1 MQVQLTNAGAALLNA
16 NTGPITLTTCEF
28 GSGVNYIPEPTA
40 TGLQGTELFST
51 APTAPVA
58 VNANIVVYSVYVDY
72 TAASFSFGEFG
83 LFTEDGTLFAIGAN
97 TTLINKIQQTS
108 ETVGNSLRLDVYL
121 SMVSTNYA
129 MWLNLA
135 ESDNG
140 FRCAVLTSIDQLPQA
155 EDATP
160 NMYIVAALSQFQSA
174 FIAYTDRNA
183 LWAFDAYS
191 FASGASATISAFDS
205 QSVTIPVSQYNSLM
219 APGYLGQVILQFTSG
234 VLYSTCR
241 YVSSAV
247 VTGDT
252 ATLGFDNP
260 IMLLPNVNDT
270 VTVYVRQIDSTELTI
285 PIATTSTLGGVIVG
299 EYLTVN
305 SNGVLSINTS
315 ALPYPVTSVSGQT
328 GAVVVQAENNNSA
341 SGTTLI
347 ADSGA
352 TDGTIKLKTIVA
364 GTNIT
369 LSADANS
376 NLVIT
381 NSYSLPVATTTV
393 LGGVKAPTSGII
405 TIAGDGTLGLGFS
418 PVTSVNGQTGAVTL
432 DIPAAYTLPA
442 ATTSALGGIIVGTGL
457 TVNGS
462 GVLSATGSTYTLPV
476 ATSSVLGGVKIG
488 ANVTVAGDGTISV
501 AAPYAL
507 PNATTSSLGGVIV
520 GSGLSVSGGVLSV
533 SAVGGVTSV
542 DGQTGAVTV
551 EATDNN
557 AATGTTLIVDGGST
571 TGTIKLKTIVAGTG
585 ITLAADTNGNLQIN
599 GSSSYTL
606 PAATTSTLGGVIIGS
621 GINVSAGTISVT
633 PYTLPDA
640 TTSVLG
646 GVIVGSGI
654 NVSSGTISVPVAT
667 TSTTGTIIVGSGLSI
682 TSGVLSAT
690 ATGGV
695 TTFNTRSGAVV
706 FEASDLTAV
715 GGATTA
721 NVAAA
726 KYYDIVGGAAGQV
739 LASQIVCLHVAVRT
753 ITLAANFAG
762 SAAYAGTAP
771 TAATSLN
778 VLVAGTSVGTISFAA
793 GSQTATF
800 TTVGGT
806 AVTINP
812 AQIVEIVA
820 SATADTTFANAAIT
834 LLGVAT

>member
-51 APTAPVA
+51 APAAPVA

-83 LFTEDGTLFAIGAN
+83 LFTEDGTLFAVGAN

-247 VTGDT
+247 VTGET

-305 SNGVLSINTS
+305 SSGVLSINTS

-328 GAVVVQAENNNSA
+328 GAVVIQAENNNSA

-347 ADSGA
+347 TDSGA

-442 ATTSALGGIIVGTGL
+442 ATTSALGGVIVGTGL

-462 GVLSATGSTYTLPV
+462 GVLNATGSTYTLPV

-488 ANVTVAGDGTISV
+488 TNVTVAGDGTISV
-501 AAPYAL
+501 ATPYAL

-542 DGQTGAVTV
+542 DGQTGVVTV

-571 TGTIKLKTIVAGTG
+571 TGNIKLKTIVAGTG

-599 GSSSYTL
+599 GSSYTL
-606 PAATTSTLGGVIIGS
+606 PAATTSTLGGVI
-621 GINVSAGTISVT
+621 
-633 PYTLPDA
+633 
-640 TTSVLG
+640 
-646 GVIVGSGI
+646 
-654 NVSSGTISVPVAT
+654 
-667 TSTTGTIIVGSGLSI
+667 VGSGLSI
-682 TSGVLSAT
+682 TSGVLSVT

-706 FEASDLTAV
+706 FEVGDLTGV

-753 ITLAANFAG
+753 ITLPVNFAG
-762 SAAYAGTAP
+762 SAAYAATAP

-820 SATADTTFANAAIT
+820 SATADTTFATTAIT